1 MTPASRSPFF
11 AQAIVC
17 WNWKCALMSA
27 TARSL
32 VYLAAM
38 ARTGLQSG
46 LPVVLVEMVYVTLT
60 AGLYAGLQ
68 QRALGFRSRLLGNL
82 TVVLAVP
89 MLAQVLDWLAH
100 RAAGAAAPGRATLA
114 VCVFATISALFHLHV
129 MRRGAFLTNR
139 CGRSL
144 VDDFRHMPRLIAG
157 FLLAPVVL
165 LSAVGARLARI
176 LDAEAAM

>member
-1 MTPASRSPFF
+1 MTPANRAPFF
-11 AQAIVC
+11 AQAIAC

-32 VYLAAM
+32 VYLGAM
-38 ARTGLQSG
+38 ARAGLRGG
-46 LPVVLVEMVYVTLT
+46 LPIVLVEMAYVTLT

-89 MLAQVLDWLAH
+89 MLAQILDWFAH
-100 RAAGAAAPGRATLA
+100 RAAGAAAPGRANLA
-114 VCVFATISALFHLHV
+114 VCVFAAISALFHLHV
-129 MRRGAFLTNR
+129 MRRGAFLTGHA
-139 CGRSL
+139 GRSL
-144 VDDFRHMPRLIAG
+144 VDDFRRMPRLIVG
-157 FLLAPVVL
+157 FLLSPVAL